1 MSKYGVF
8 SGPYSVQMRESTDQ
22 EKLRIWTLFTQW
34 MFDWVPNAPLTYVS
48 FILRA
53 PFVKV
58 LSRDAVKWVLVILI
72 GAILMLPSYR
82 FVYGKLAAMFLCR
95 EKY

>member
-1 MSKYGVF
+1 MAKYRVF
-8 SGPYSVQMRESTDQ
+8 SGPYSVQMRENTDQ
-22 EKLRIWTLFTQW
+22 KKLRIC
-34 MFDWVPNAPLTYVS
+34 MNAPLTYGS

-53 PFVKV
+53 PFVEV
-58 LSRDAVKWVLVILI
+58 LRRDVVEWVLVILI